1 MGYGGD
7 GLVNRKRLGELK
19 EEIGHD
25 EFGEVIEIFVEEC
38 DSAAAQLAE
47 GVGEEVGPVLH
58 FLRGAAMNL
67 GLDALA
73 AACLEGRACGGP
85 RRVGPGRRPGHRGA
99 LRRLAQGAA
108 GDPVAPRRGLR
119 VGAAATGPRAS
130 WFGAGRRRIVSGA
143 S

>member
-73 AACLEGRACGGP
+73 AACLEGERAAGRGESGRVDGP
-85 RRVGPGRRPGHRGA
+85 AIAALYDASRKALLETPSLRGA
-99 LRRLAQGAA
+99 A
-108 GDPVAPRRGLR
+108 
-119 VGAAATGPRAS
+119 
-130 WFGAGRRRIVSGA
+130 
-143 S
+143 